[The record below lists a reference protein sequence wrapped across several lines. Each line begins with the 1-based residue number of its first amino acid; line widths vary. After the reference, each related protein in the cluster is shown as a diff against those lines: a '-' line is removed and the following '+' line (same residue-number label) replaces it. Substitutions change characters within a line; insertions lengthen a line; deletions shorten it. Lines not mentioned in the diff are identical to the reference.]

1 MFDIGWSELVLIG
14 IVALVV
20 VGPKDLPAMFRTLG
34 RVTAKGRMMA
44 RDFQRAMEDAADEAG
59 LKDIQ
64 RDLNSMR
71 SPMQSGLDAVNR
83 KLDDWDERSRTNRA
97 ATSGATP
104 SPTAANGAGAP
115 PVAANA
121 AAVPPAATAPLETP
135 TMAVAEPVAAAPA
148 AVHEPVSEPAAVKA
162 SAESPG
168 DGTKV

>member
-64 RDLNSMR
+64 RDLNSIR

-83 KLDDWDERSRTNRA
+83 KLDDWDARTNRV
-97 ATSGATP
+97 TP
-104 SPTAANGAGAP
+104 SGVSPPSAANGSAP
-115 PVAANA
+115 PPAAP
-121 AAVPPAATAPLETP
+121 VPPAATAPLETP
-135 TMAVAEPVAAAPA
+135 SSAHATDPAGVAAVEPRTVAP
-148 AVHEPVSEPAAVKA
+148 EPVSEPAVAKA

>member
-64 RDLNSMR
+64 RDLNSIR

-83 KLDDWDERSRTNRA
+83 KLDDWDDRSRANRTT
-97 ATSGATP
+97 TSGVTTP
-104 SPTAANGAGAP
+104 PAANGSAP
-115 PVAANA
+115 PPAAP
-121 AAVPPAATAPLETP
+121 VPPAATAPLETP
-135 TMAVAEPVAAAPA
+135 SSAQGSDPAAVAAAAPRA
-148 AVHEPVSEPAAVKA
+148 HAPESVSEPAVAKA